1 MRAELDAERAERRRL
16 EDQNERL
23 RHFIRQ
29 LQRMQFGRRSEK
41 LDPDQLAL
49 ALEDLE
55 QAVAES
61 EAEAEKADPPVRQA
75 RGRQRRQSR
84 GALPDH
90 LPRIEVVIEPAT
102 TVCPC
107 CNGAMHVIGE
117 DRSERLDVI
126 PMRYQVIV
134 TRRPKYGCRTCQS
147 AVVQAPAPPRLIEGG
162 LPTERMVAH
171 VLVTKYADHAPL
183 YRQAQMLARQGIA
196 IDRSTLASWVGYAA
210 AELKPLWRL
219 LRDQLLGSAKLFVDE
234 TTAPVLDPGR
244 GRTKTGYFWA
254 IARDDRP
261 WGGSDPPAVVYSY
274 APGRGSEHASA
285 LLKDFRGILQTDGY
299 VAYKSVAKPP
309 DIEGGTGDGVMLA
322 HCWAHCRTAV
332 LRHRQSGPAPI
343 AREALQRI
351 AALYEIEAEIRG
363 KSAAERQAARQV
375 RSKPLV
381 DALKL
386 WLEQRAAELPRKSA
400 LAEAIGYALNQWD
413 GLARFL
419 DDGRIEIDSNTV
431 ERSMRPIALNRKN
444 ALFAGHDLG
453 AENWA
458 VLASLIETCKLHGVN
473 PEAWLADVLTRL
485 VDNWPNRRLAEL
497 TPWAW
502 QAAQNTSI
510 APRRERHCRGRG
522 RTQAIKQATNRCP
535 RSSAYFQHWD
545 CDGMKLGH
553 FLSSR
558 SDDGS
563 AWHARFKISPPIGTY
578 FVSAAR

>member
-1 MRAELDAERAERRRL
+1 MTTLDGLPDDPPGLRAAALVMRAELDALRAERQRL

-61 EAEAEKADPPVRQA
+61 DAEAEKDPQVRLS
-75 RGRQRRQSR
+75 RGRERRRR
-84 GALPDH
+84 GALPAH
-90 LPRIEVVIEPAT
+90 LPRIEVVVEPET

-107 CNGAMHVIGE
+107 CQEAMHVIGE

-126 PMRYQVIV
+126 PVRYQVIV

-147 AVVQAPAPPRLIEGG
+147 AVVQAPAPARLIEGG
-162 LPTERMVAH
+162 LPTERMVTH
-171 VLVTKYADHAPL
+171 MLVTKYADHAPL
-183 YRQAQMLARQGIA
+183 YRQVQMLARQGIV

-219 LRDQLLGSAKLFVDE
+219 LRNELLGSAKLFVDE

-261 WGGSDPPAVVYSY
+261 WGGSGPPAVVYTY
-274 APGRGSEHASA
+274 APGRGSEHAAA
-285 LLKDFRGILQTDGY
+285 LLKNFRGILQTDGY
-299 VAYKSVAKPP
+299 VAYKKVVRSPGVA
-309 DIEGGTGDGVMLA
+309 DGTGEGVILA
-322 HCWAHCRTAV
+322 YCWAHCR
-332 LRHRQSGPAPI
+332 RQFFEIAKTGPAPI
-343 AREALQRI
+343 AQEALQRI
-351 AALYEIEAEIRG
+351 AKLYEIEAEIRG
-363 KSAAERQAARQV
+363 LSAADRRAARQL
-375 RSKPLV
+375 RTKPLL
-381 DALKL
+381 DAMKL
-386 WLEQRAAELPRKSA
+386 WLEQRAAELPRKSS
-400 LAEAIGYALNQWD
+400 LAEAVGYALNQWD
-413 GLARFL
+413 GLVRFL

-473 PEAWLADVLTRL
+473 PEAWLADVLTKL
-485 VDNWPNRRLAEL
+485 VNNWPNRCLAEL
-497 TPWAW
+497 TPWTW
-502 QAAQNTSI
+502 QAAQNT
-510 APRRERHCRGRG
+510 PER
-522 RTQAIKQATNRCP
+522 
-535 RSSAYFQHWD
+535 
-545 CDGMKLGH
+545 
-553 FLSSR
+553 
-558 SDDGS
+558 
-563 AWHARFKISPPIGTY
+563 
-578 FVSAAR
+578 AAA

>member
-1 MRAELDAERAERRRL
+1 MTSPDDLPDDPSALREAVLAMRAELEAERTRRRGL

-41 LDPDQLAL
+41 LDPNQLNL

-55 QAVAES
+55 QAVAEAA
-61 EAEAEKADPPVRQA
+61 AEADKANPPLRRA
-75 RGRQRRQSR
+75 RGGGRRQSR
-84 GALPDH
+84 GALPER
-90 LPRIEVVIEPAT
+90 LPRIEVVIEPET

-107 CNGAMHVIGE
+107 CSGPMHIIGE

-126 PMRYQVIV
+126 PIRYQVVV
-134 TRRPKYGCRTCQS
+134 TRRPKYGCRACQS
-147 AVVQAPAPPRLIEGG
+147 AVIQAPAPPRLIEGG

-183 YRQAQMLARQGIA
+183 YRQAQMLARQGIV

-244 GRTKTGYFWA
+244 GRTKTGYFWT

-261 WGGSDPPAVVYSY
+261 WGGTDPPAVIYSY
-274 APGRGSEHASA
+274 APGRGNEHAA
-285 LLKDFRGILQTDGY
+285 KLLKDFRGILQTDAY
-299 VAYKSVAKPP
+299 VAYKKVAEAPSN
-309 DIEGGTGDGVMLA
+309 EGATGEEVILA
-322 HCWAHCRTAV
+322 HCWAHCRRRFFEIAHK
-332 LRHRQSGPAPI
+332 RPAPI
-343 AREALQRI
+343 AREALQWI
-351 AALYEIEAEIRG
+351 SALYEIEAEIRG
-363 KSAAERQAARQV
+363 RSAEERRMARQL
-375 RSKPLV
+375 RTKPLL
-381 DALKL
+381 DAMRL
-386 WLEQRAAELPRKSA
+386 WLEQRRAELPRKSP
-400 LAEAIGYALNQWD
+400 LAEAIGYPLNQWE
-413 GLARFL
+413 GLTRFL

-458 VLASLIETCKLHGVN
+458 VLASLIETCKWHDVN

-485 VDNWPNRRLAEL
+485 VNGWPNSRLAEL
-497 TPWAW
+497 APWAW
-502 QAAQNTSI
+502 KAAQTTVD
-510 APRRERHCRGRG
+510 R
-522 RTQAIKQATNRCP
+522 
-535 RSSAYFQHWD
+535 
-545 CDGMKLGH
+545 
-553 FLSSR
+553 
-558 SDDGS
+558 
-563 AWHARFKISPPIGTY
+563 
-578 FVSAAR
+578 AAA

>member
-1 MRAELDAERAERRRL
+1 V
-16 EDQNERL
+16 
-23 RHFIRQ
+23 
-29 LQRMQFGRRSEK
+29 
-41 LDPDQLAL
+41 
-49 ALEDLE
+49 
-55 QAVAES
+55 VAES
-61 EAEAEKADPPVRQA
+61 EAEEEKADQAMCQA

-84 GALPDH
+84 GALPDQ
-90 LPRIEVVIEPAT
+90 LPRIEVVIEPET
-102 TVCPC
+102 TACPC

-126 PMRYQVIV
+126 PARYQVIV
-134 TRRPKYGCRTCQS
+134 TRRPKYGCRTCAS
-147 AVVQAPAPPRLIEGG
+147 AVVQAPAPVRLIEGG

-210 AELKPLWRL
+210 AELKPLWRF
-219 LRDQLLGSAKLFVDE
+219 LRDQLLDSAKLFVDE
-234 TTAPVLDPGR
+234 TKAPVLDPGR

-261 WGGSDPPAVVYSY
+261 WGGSDPPVVVYSY

-299 VAYKSVAKPP
+299 VAYKSMAGST
-309 DIEGGTGDGVMLA
+309 EGDGTGVMLA
-322 HCWAHCRTAV
+322 HCWAHCRRRFFDIAKA
-332 LRHRQSGPAPI
+332 GPAPI

-351 AALYEIEAEIRG
+351 AALYEVEAEIRG

-381 DALKL
+381 AALKL
-386 WLEQRAAELPRKSA
+386 WFQQRAAELPRKSA

-413 GLARFL
+413 GLVRFL

-473 PEAWLADVLTRL
+473 PEVWLTDVLTRL
-485 VDNWPNRRLAEL
+485 VDNWPNSRLAEL

-502 QAAQNTSI
+502 QAAQNSLD
-510 APRRERHCRGRG
+510 R
-522 RTQAIKQATNRCP
+522 
-535 RSSAYFQHWD
+535 
-545 CDGMKLGH
+545 
-553 FLSSR
+553 
-558 SDDGS
+558 
-563 AWHARFKISPPIGTY
+563 
-578 FVSAAR
+578 AAA

>member
-1 MRAELDAERAERRRL
+1 MTSFDGLSDNPSGLRDAMLAMRAELAAERALRQRL

-61 EAEAEKADPPVRQA
+61 CAEAEKADPEVRRA
-75 RGRQRRQSR
+75 RGRERRRSR
-84 GALPDH
+84 GALPEH
-90 LPRIEVVIEPAT
+90 LPRIEVVIKPST
-102 TVCPC
+102 TLCPC
-107 CNGAMHVIGE
+107 CQGAMHVIGE
-117 DRSERLDVI
+117 DCSERLDVI
-126 PMRYQVIV
+126 PMRHQVIV
-134 TRRPKYGCRTCQS
+134 TRRPKYGCRACQS

-162 LPTERMVAH
+162 LPTERMVAN

-183 YRQAQMLARQGIA
+183 YRQAQMLARQGIV
-196 IDRSTLASWVGYAA
+196 IDRSTLASWVGTAA

-274 APGRGSEHASA
+274 APGRGSEHAAS
-285 LLKDFRGILQTDGY
+285 LLKDFRGILQTDAY
-299 VAYKSVAKPP
+299 IAYKKVARPP
-309 DIEGGTGDGVMLA
+309 VIEGATGEGVILA
-322 HCWAHCRTAV
+322 HCWAHCRRRFFEIAQK
-332 LRHRQSGPAPI
+332 RPAPI

-363 KSAAERQAARQV
+363 LSAEQRRAARQL
-375 RSKPLV
+375 RTKPLL
-381 DALKL
+381 DAMRL
-386 WLEQRAAELPRKSA
+386 WLEQRRALLPRKSP
-400 LAEAIGYALNQWD
+400 LAEAIGYPLNQWE
-413 GLARFL
+413 GLTRFV

-431 ERSMRPIALNRKN
+431 ERSMRTIALNRKN

-458 VLASLIETCKLHGVN
+458 VLASLIETCKWHDVN

-485 VDNWPNRRLAEL
+485 VDGWPNRRLAEL

-502 QAAQNTSI
+502 QAAHT
-510 APRRERHCRGRG
+510 
-522 RTQAIKQATNRCP
+522 
-535 RSSAYFQHWD
+535 D
-545 CDGMKLGH
+545 V
-553 FLSSR
+553 
-558 SDDGS
+558 
-563 AWHARFKISPPIGTY
+563 AR
-578 FVSAAR
+578 AAA